1 MRSTTETRFHYLAS
15 DFCDNYCRRPAEV
28 KDQETLYELC
38 EEDCPINR
46 MRELV
51 EEIEH
56 EREKEPAEGE
66 SAGDGADGKEPGTAG
81 TDGPVWPR
89 PRGGQAGEGSYGAAQ
104 GSLFG
109 GETECQTFGKLSYTK
124 ALALLALPAGEREAF
139 VENHDVDAMSTRQL
153 QKAIRERD
161 AALQEAEG
169 SALRIQEL
177 EEARDKIA
185 EAYRAAEQEKGQLR
199 DRLREL
205 EEKGA
210 EPAAADPAEIEAAV
224 DAALADQA
232 KENDR
237 QMQELQEKLRSATIQ
252 EDELQKKL
260 AKAKA
265 DLAEA
270 KQKAKNAKAEG
281 EEKYRSVADAAKAE
295 AEQLRKKLAM
305 SDPATAEFKAHFATA
320 QAEIA
325 ACRQIAENAPPEV
338 REKLQA
344 AMVALAKTLEK

>member
-1 MRSTTETRFHYLAS
+1 MNELQTHRTLDMVAAEIRTFTASMLNNIIEIGRRMVEAKEMLPYGDFGKWIQENTGYSASTANNFMRIYTE
-15 DFCDNYCRRPAEV
+15 
-28 KDQETLYELC
+28 
-38 EEDCPINR
+38 
-46 MRELV
+46 
-51 EEIEH
+51 
-56 EREKEPAEGE
+56 
-66 SAGDGADGKEPGTAG
+66 
-81 TDGPVWPR
+81 
-89 PRGGQAGEGSYGAAQ
+89 YGAAQ

-237 QMQELQEKLRSATIQ
+237 QMKELQEKLRSATIQ

>member
-1 MRSTTETRFHYLAS
+1 MNELQTHRTLDMVAAEIRTFTASMLNNIIEIGRRMVEAKEMLPYGDFGKWIQENTGYSASTANNFMRIYTE
-15 DFCDNYCRRPAEV
+15 
-28 KDQETLYELC
+28 
-38 EEDCPINR
+38 
-46 MRELV
+46 
-51 EEIEH
+51 
-56 EREKEPAEGE
+56 
-66 SAGDGADGKEPGTAG
+66 
-81 TDGPVWPR
+81 
-89 PRGGQAGEGSYGAAQ
+89 YGAVQ

-177 EEARDKIA
+177 EETRDKIA

>member
-1 MRSTTETRFHYLAS
+1 MNELQTPRTLDMVAAEIRTFTASMLNNIIEIGRRMVEAKEMLPYGDFGKWIQENTGYSASTANNFMRIYTE
-15 DFCDNYCRRPAEV
+15 
-28 KDQETLYELC
+28 
-38 EEDCPINR
+38 
-46 MRELV
+46 
-51 EEIEH
+51 
-56 EREKEPAEGE
+56 
-66 SAGDGADGKEPGTAG
+66 
-81 TDGPVWPR
+81 
-89 PRGGQAGEGSYGAAQ
+89 YGAAQ

-139 VENHDVDAMSTRQL
+139 VESHDVDAMSTRQL

-210 EPAAADPAEIEAAV
+210 EPAAADPSEIEAAV

-232 KENDR
+232 KENAR
-237 QMQELQEKLRSATIQ
+237 QMQELQEKLRSATLQ

-265 DLAEA
+265 EL
-270 KQKAKNAKAEG
+270 
-281 EEKYRSVADAAKAE
+281 VAARVAE
-295 AEQLRKKLAM
+295 AEAREELKREKENNSSQTEYR
-305 SDPATAEFKAHFATA
+305 DA
-320 QAEIA
+320 QAETREAHFDALLSNIESYDGT
-325 ACRQIAENAPPEV
+325 ENGQRTVIP
-338 REKLQA
+338 L
-344 AMVALAKTLEK
+344 

>member
-1 MRSTTETRFHYLAS
+1 MNELQTPRTLDMVAAEIRTFTASMLNNIIEIGRRMVEAKEMLPYGDFGKWIQENTGYSASTANNFMRIYTE
-15 DFCDNYCRRPAEV
+15 
-28 KDQETLYELC
+28 
-38 EEDCPINR
+38 
-46 MRELV
+46 
-51 EEIEH
+51 
-56 EREKEPAEGE
+56 
-66 SAGDGADGKEPGTAG
+66 
-81 TDGPVWPR
+81 
-89 PRGGQAGEGSYGAAQ
+89 YGAAQ

-124 ALALLALPAGEREAF
+124 ALALLALPAGERETF
-139 VENHDVDAMSTRQL
+139 VESHDVDAMSTRQL

-210 EPAAADPAEIEAAV
+210 EPAAADPSEIEAAV

-232 KENDR
+232 KENAR
-237 QMQELQEKLRSATIQ
+237 QMQELQEKLRSATLQ

-270 KQKAKNAKAEG
+270 KQKAKNAKEEG
-281 EEKYRSVADAAKAE
+281 EAKYRSAADAAKAE
-295 AEQLRKKLAM
+295 AEEAKWEAERLRKQLAM
-305 SDPATAEFKAHFATA
+305 ADPVTAEFKAHFATA
-320 QAEIA
+320 QTEID
-325 ACRQIAENAPPEV
+325 ACRRIAEDAPPGV

-344 AMVALAKTLEK
+344 AMVALGKTLKG

>member
-1 MRSTTETRFHYLAS
+1 MNELQTHRTLDMVAAEIRTFTASMLNNIIEIGRRMVEAKEMLPYGDFGKWIQENTGYSASTANNFMRIYTE
-15 DFCDNYCRRPAEV
+15 
-28 KDQETLYELC
+28 
-38 EEDCPINR
+38 
-46 MRELV
+46 
-51 EEIEH
+51 
-56 EREKEPAEGE
+56 
-66 SAGDGADGKEPGTAG
+66 
-81 TDGPVWPR
+81 
-89 PRGGQAGEGSYGAAQ
+89 YGAAQ

-237 QMQELQEKLRSATIQ
+237 QMKELQEKLRLATIQ

>member
-1 MRSTTETRFHYLAS
+1 MNELQTPRTLDMVAAEIRTFTASMLNNIIEIGRRMVEAKEMLPYGDFGKWIQENTGYSSSTANNFMRIYTE
-15 DFCDNYCRRPAEV
+15 
-28 KDQETLYELC
+28 
-38 EEDCPINR
+38 
-46 MRELV
+46 
-51 EEIEH
+51 
-56 EREKEPAEGE
+56 
-66 SAGDGADGKEPGTAG
+66 
-81 TDGPVWPR
+81 
-89 PRGGQAGEGSYGAAQ
+89 YGAAQ
-104 GSLFG
+104 GSLFW
-109 GETECQTFGKLSYTK
+109 GESECQMFGKLSYTK
-124 ALALLALPAGEREAF
+124 ALARLALPAGEREAF
-139 VENHDVDAMSTRQL
+139 AASHNVDAMSTRQL

-177 EEARDKIA
+177 EEARDKIS

-232 KENDR
+232 EKNAR

-281 EEKYRSVADAAKAE
+281 EAKYRSAADAAKAE

-320 QAEIA
+320 QTELAT
-325 ACRQIAENAPPEV
+325 CRRIAEDAPPEV

-344 AMVALAKTLEK
+344 AMVALGKTLKG

>member
-1 MRSTTETRFHYLAS
+1 MNELQTHRTLDMVAAEIRTFTASMLNNIIEIGRRMVEAKEMLPYGDFGKWIQENTGYSASTANNFMRIYTE
-15 DFCDNYCRRPAEV
+15 
-28 KDQETLYELC
+28 
-38 EEDCPINR
+38 
-46 MRELV
+46 
-51 EEIEH
+51 
-56 EREKEPAEGE
+56 
-66 SAGDGADGKEPGTAG
+66 
-81 TDGPVWPR
+81 
-89 PRGGQAGEGSYGAAQ
+89 YGAAQ

-139 VENHDVDAMSTRQL
+139 VESHDVDAMSTRQL

-232 KENDR
+232 KENAR

-270 KQKAKNAKAEG
+270 KQKAKNAKAEV
-281 EEKYRSVADAAKAE
+281 EAKYRSAADAAKAEAEGAKLE

-305 SDPATAEFKAHFATA
+305 SEPATAEFKAHFATA

-325 ACRQIAENAPPEV
+325 ACRRIAEDAPPEV

-344 AMVALAKTLEK
+344 AMLALAKTLEG

>member
-1 MRSTTETRFHYLAS
+1 MNELQTPRTLDMVAAEIRTFTASMLNNIIEIGRRMVEAKEMLPYGDFGKWIQENTGYSSSTANNFMRIYTE
-15 DFCDNYCRRPAEV
+15 
-28 KDQETLYELC
+28 
-38 EEDCPINR
+38 
-46 MRELV
+46 
-51 EEIEH
+51 
-56 EREKEPAEGE
+56 
-66 SAGDGADGKEPGTAG
+66 
-81 TDGPVWPR
+81 
-89 PRGGQAGEGSYGAAQ
+89 YGAAQ
-104 GSLFG
+104 GSLFW
-109 GETECQTFGKLSYTK
+109 GESECQTFGKLSYTK

-139 VENHDVDAMSTRQL
+139 AASHNVDAMSTRQL

-224 DAALADQA
+224 DTALADQA
-232 KENDR
+232 EKNAR

-281 EEKYRSVADAAKAE
+281 EAKYRSAADAAKAE

-320 QAEIA
+320 QTELAT
-325 ACRQIAENAPPEV
+325 CRRIAEDAPPEV
-338 REKLQA
+338 REKLRSAMA
-344 AMVALAKTLEK
+344 ALGNSLGEV

>member
-1 MRSTTETRFHYLAS
+1 MNELQTHRTLDMVAAEIRTFTASMLNNIIEIGRRMVEAKEMLPYGDFGKWIQENTGYSASTANNFMRIYTE
-15 DFCDNYCRRPAEV
+15 
-28 KDQETLYELC
+28 
-38 EEDCPINR
+38 
-46 MRELV
+46 
-51 EEIEH
+51 
-56 EREKEPAEGE
+56 
-66 SAGDGADGKEPGTAG
+66 
-81 TDGPVWPR
+81 
-89 PRGGQAGEGSYGAAQ
+89 YGAAQ

-139 VENHDVDAMSTRQL
+139 VESHDVDAMSTRQL

-325 ACRQIAENAPPEV
+325 VCRQIAENAPPEV

>member
-1 MRSTTETRFHYLAS
+1 MNELQTHRTLDMVAAEIRTFTASMLNNIIEIGRRMVEAKEMLPYGDFGKWIQENTGYSASTANNFMRIYTE
-15 DFCDNYCRRPAEV
+15 
-28 KDQETLYELC
+28 
-38 EEDCPINR
+38 
-46 MRELV
+46 
-51 EEIEH
+51 
-56 EREKEPAEGE
+56 
-66 SAGDGADGKEPGTAG
+66 
-81 TDGPVWPR
+81 
-89 PRGGQAGEGSYGAAQ
+89 YGAAQ

-139 VENHDVDAMSTRQL
+139 VESHDVDAMSTRQL

-232 KENDR
+232 KENAR
-237 QMQELQEKLRSATIQ
+237 QMQEFQEKLRSATIQ

-270 KQKAKNAKAEG
+270 KQKAKNAKAEV
-281 EEKYRSVADAAKAE
+281 EAKYRSAADAAKAEAEGAKLE

-305 SDPATAEFKAHFATA
+305 SEPATAEFKAHFATA

-325 ACRQIAENAPPEV
+325 ACRRIAEDAPPEV

-344 AMVALAKTLEK
+344 AMVALAKTLEG

>member
-1 MRSTTETRFHYLAS
+1 MNELQTHRTLDMVAAEIRTFTASMLNNIIEIGRRMVEAKEMLPYGDFGKWIQENTGYSASTANNFMRIYTE
-15 DFCDNYCRRPAEV
+15 
-28 KDQETLYELC
+28 
-38 EEDCPINR
+38 
-46 MRELV
+46 
-51 EEIEH
+51 
-56 EREKEPAEGE
+56 
-66 SAGDGADGKEPGTAG
+66 
-81 TDGPVWPR
+81 
-89 PRGGQAGEGSYGAAQ
+89 YGAAQ

-139 VENHDVDAMSTRQL
+139 VESHDVDAMSTRQL

-232 KENDR
+232 KENAR

-270 KQKAKNAKAEG
+270 KQKAKNAKAEV
-281 EEKYRSVADAAKAE
+281 EAKYRSAADAAKAEAEGAKLE

-305 SDPATAEFKAHFATA
+305 SEPATAEFKAHFATA

-325 ACRQIAENAPPEV
+325 ACRRIAEDAPPEV

-344 AMVALAKTLEK
+344 AMVALAKTLEG

>member
-1 MRSTTETRFHYLAS
+1 MKELQTPRTLDMVAAEIRTFTASMLNNIIEIGRRMVEAKEMLPYGDFGKWIQENTGYSASTANNFMRIYTE
-15 DFCDNYCRRPAEV
+15 
-28 KDQETLYELC
+28 
-38 EEDCPINR
+38 
-46 MRELV
+46 
-51 EEIEH
+51 
-56 EREKEPAEGE
+56 
-66 SAGDGADGKEPGTAG
+66 
-81 TDGPVWPR
+81 
-89 PRGGQAGEGSYGAAQ
+89 YGAAQ

-124 ALALLALPAGEREAF
+124 ALALLSLPTGEREAF
-139 VENHDVDAMSTRQL
+139 VESHDVDAMSTRQL

-185 EAYRAAEQEKGQLR
+185 EAYQAAEQEKGQLR

-281 EEKYRSVADAAKAE
+281 EARYRSAADAAKAEAEEAKLE

-305 SDPATAEFKAHFATA
+305 SEPATAEFKAHFATA
-320 QAEIA
+320 QVEIA
-325 ACRQIAENAPPEV
+325 ACRRIAENAPPEV
-338 REKLQA
+338 RKKLQA
-344 AMVALAKTLEK
+344 AMVALAKTLEE

>member
-1 MRSTTETRFHYLAS
+1 MNELQTARTLDMVAAEIRTFTASMLNNIIEIGRRMVEAKEMLPYGDFGKWIQENTGYSASTANNFMRIYTE
-15 DFCDNYCRRPAEV
+15 
-28 KDQETLYELC
+28 
-38 EEDCPINR
+38 
-46 MRELV
+46 
-51 EEIEH
+51 
-56 EREKEPAEGE
+56 
-66 SAGDGADGKEPGTAG
+66 
-81 TDGPVWPR
+81 
-89 PRGGQAGEGSYGAAQ
+89 YGAAQ

-281 EEKYRSVADAAKAE
+281 EARYRSAADAAKAEAEEAKLE

-325 ACRQIAENAPPEV
+325 ACRRIAENAPPEV

>member
-1 MRSTTETRFHYLAS
+1 MNELQTHRTLDMVAAEIRTFTASMLNNIIEIGRRMVEAKEMLPYGDFGKWIQENTGYSASTANNFMRIYTE
-15 DFCDNYCRRPAEV
+15 
-28 KDQETLYELC
+28 
-38 EEDCPINR
+38 
-46 MRELV
+46 
-51 EEIEH
+51 
-56 EREKEPAEGE
+56 
-66 SAGDGADGKEPGTAG
+66 
-81 TDGPVWPR
+81 
-89 PRGGQAGEGSYGAAQ
+89 YGAAQ

-139 VENHDVDAMSTRQL
+139 VESHDVDAMSTRQL
-153 QKAIRERD
+153 QKAIQERD

-199 DRLREL
+199 DQLREL

-232 KENDR
+232 KENAR
-237 QMQELQEKLRSATIQ
+237 QMQELQEKLRSAAIQ

-281 EEKYRSVADAAKAE
+281 EAKYRSAADAAKAE

-320 QAEIA
+320 QSELA
-325 ACRQIAENAPPEV
+325 ACRRIAEDAPPEV
-338 REKLQA
+338 REKLRSAMA
-344 AMVALAKTLEK
+344 ALGKTLEG

>member
-1 MRSTTETRFHYLAS
+1 MNELQTHRTLDMVAAEIRTFTASMLNNIIEIGRRMVEAKEMLPYGDFGKWIQENTGYSSSTANNFMRIYTE
-15 DFCDNYCRRPAEV
+15 
-28 KDQETLYELC
+28 
-38 EEDCPINR
+38 
-46 MRELV
+46 
-51 EEIEH
+51 
-56 EREKEPAEGE
+56 
-66 SAGDGADGKEPGTAG
+66 
-81 TDGPVWPR
+81 
-89 PRGGQAGEGSYGAAQ
+89 YGAAQ

-232 KENDR
+232 KENAR

-325 ACRQIAENAPPEV
+325 ACRRIAEDAPAEV
-338 REKLQA
+338 REKLRS
-344 AMVALAKTLEK
+344 AMVALGKTLEG

>member
-1 MRSTTETRFHYLAS
+1 MNELQTHRTLDMVAAEIRTFTASMLNNILEIGRRMVEAKEMLPYGDFGKWIQENTGYSASTANNFMRIYTE
-15 DFCDNYCRRPAEV
+15 
-28 KDQETLYELC
+28 
-38 EEDCPINR
+38 
-46 MRELV
+46 
-51 EEIEH
+51 
-56 EREKEPAEGE
+56 
-66 SAGDGADGKEPGTAG
+66 
-81 TDGPVWPR
+81 
-89 PRGGQAGEGSYGAAQ
+89 YGAAQ

-124 ALALLALPAGEREAF
+124 ALALLALPAGERETF
-139 VENHDVDAMSTRQL
+139 VESHDVDAMSTRQL

-232 KENDR
+232 KENAR
-237 QMQELQEKLRSATIQ
+237 QMQELQEKLRSATLQ

-281 EEKYRSVADAAKAE
+281 EARYRSAADAAKAEAEEAKLE

>member
-1 MRSTTETRFHYLAS
+1 MNELQTHRTLDMVAAEIRTFTASMLNNIIEIGRRMVEAKEMLPYGDFGKWIQENTGYSASTANNFMRIYTE
-15 DFCDNYCRRPAEV
+15 
-28 KDQETLYELC
+28 
-38 EEDCPINR
+38 
-46 MRELV
+46 
-51 EEIEH
+51 
-56 EREKEPAEGE
+56 
-66 SAGDGADGKEPGTAG
+66 
-81 TDGPVWPR
+81 
-89 PRGGQAGEGSYGAAQ
+89 YGAAQ

-139 VENHDVDAMSTRQL
+139 VESHDVDAMSTRQL

-210 EPAAADPAEIEAAV
+210 EPAAAGPAEIEAAV

-232 KENDR
+232 KENAR

-270 KQKAKNAKAEG
+270 KQKAKNAKAEV
-281 EEKYRSVADAAKAE
+281 EAKYRSAADAAKAEAEGAKLE

-305 SDPATAEFKAHFATA
+305 SEPATAEFKAHFATA

-325 ACRQIAENAPPEV
+325 ACRRIAEDAPPEV

-344 AMVALAKTLEK
+344 AMLALAKTLEG

>member
-1 MRSTTETRFHYLAS
+1 MNELQTARTLDMVAAEIRTFTASMLNNIIEIGRRMVEAKEMLPYGDFGKWIQENTGYSASTANNFMRIYTE
-15 DFCDNYCRRPAEV
+15 
-28 KDQETLYELC
+28 
-38 EEDCPINR
+38 
-46 MRELV
+46 
-51 EEIEH
+51 
-56 EREKEPAEGE
+56 
-66 SAGDGADGKEPGTAG
+66 
-81 TDGPVWPR
+81 
-89 PRGGQAGEGSYGAAQ
+89 YGAAQ

-124 ALALLALPAGEREAF
+124 ALALLSLPPGEREAF
-139 VENHDVDAMSTRQL
+139 VESHDVDAMSTRQL

-185 EAYRAAEQEKGQLR
+185 EAYQAAEQEKGQLR

-210 EPAAADPAEIEAAV
+210 DPTAADPAEIEAAV
-224 DAALADQA
+224 DTALAGQA
-232 KENDR
+232 KEHAR

-270 KQKAKNAKAEG
+270 RQNAKKAKAEG
-281 EEKYRSVADAAKAE
+281 EAANQAAAEAAKREAEEAKRE
-295 AEQLRKKLAM
+295 AEQLRKQLAM

-320 QAEIA
+320 QAELD
-325 ACRQIAENAPPEV
+325 ACRRIAEDAPPEV

-344 AMVALAKTLEK
+344 AMVALGKTLEG

>member
-1 MRSTTETRFHYLAS
+1 MNELQTHRTLDMVAAEIRTFTASMLNNIIEIGRRMVEAKEMLPYGDFGKWIQENTGYSASTANNFMRIYTE
-15 DFCDNYCRRPAEV
+15 
-28 KDQETLYELC
+28 
-38 EEDCPINR
+38 
-46 MRELV
+46 
-51 EEIEH
+51 
-56 EREKEPAEGE
+56 
-66 SAGDGADGKEPGTAG
+66 
-81 TDGPVWPR
+81 
-89 PRGGQAGEGSYGAAQ
+89 YGAVQ

-139 VENHDVDAMSTRQL
+139 VESHDVDAMSTRQL

-161 AALQEAEG
+161 SALQEAEG

-232 KENDR
+232 EKNAQ

-281 EEKYRSVADAAKAE
+281 EAKYRSAADAAKAE

-320 QAEIA
+320 QAELD
-325 ACRQIAENAPPEV
+325 ACRRIAEDAPAEV
-338 REKLQA
+338 REKLRS
-344 AMVALAKTLEK
+344 AMVALGKTLEG

>member
-1 MRSTTETRFHYLAS
+1 MNELQTHRTLDMVAAEIRTFTASMLNNIIEIGRRMVEAKEMLPYGDFGKWIQENTGYSASTANNFMRIYTE
-15 DFCDNYCRRPAEV
+15 
-28 KDQETLYELC
+28 
-38 EEDCPINR
+38 
-46 MRELV
+46 
-51 EEIEH
+51 
-56 EREKEPAEGE
+56 
-66 SAGDGADGKEPGTAG
+66 
-81 TDGPVWPR
+81 
-89 PRGGQAGEGSYGAAQ
+89 YGAAQ

-177 EEARDKIA
+177 EETRDKIA

-252 EDELQKKL
+252 EDELQKRL

-270 KQKAKNAKAEG
+270 KQKAKNAKAEV
-281 EEKYRSVADAAKAE
+281 EAKYRSAADAAKAEAEGAKLE

-305 SDPATAEFKAHFATA
+305 SEPATAEFKAHFATA

-325 ACRQIAENAPPEV
+325 ACRRIAEDAPPEV

-344 AMVALAKTLEK
+344 AMVALAKTLEG

>member
-1 MRSTTETRFHYLAS
+1 MNELQTHRTLDMVAAEIRTFTASMLNNIIEIGRRMVEAKEMLPYGDFGKWIQENTGYSASTANNFMRIYTE
-15 DFCDNYCRRPAEV
+15 
-28 KDQETLYELC
+28 
-38 EEDCPINR
+38 
-46 MRELV
+46 
-51 EEIEH
+51 
-56 EREKEPAEGE
+56 
-66 SAGDGADGKEPGTAG
+66 
-81 TDGPVWPR
+81 
-89 PRGGQAGEGSYGAAQ
+89 YGAAQ

>member
-1 MRSTTETRFHYLAS
+1 MNELQTHRTLDMVAAEIRTFTASMLNNIIEIGRRMVEAKEMLPYGDFGKWIQENTGYSASTANNFMRIYTE
-15 DFCDNYCRRPAEV
+15 
-28 KDQETLYELC
+28 
-38 EEDCPINR
+38 
-46 MRELV
+46 
-51 EEIEH
+51 
-56 EREKEPAEGE
+56 
-66 SAGDGADGKEPGTAG
+66 
-81 TDGPVWPR
+81 
-89 PRGGQAGEGSYGAAQ
+89 YGAAQ

-281 EEKYRSVADAAKAE
+281 EAKYRSAADAAKAE

-305 SDPATAEFKAHFATA
+305 SDPATTEFKAHFATA
-320 QAEIA
+320 QTELAT
-325 ACRQIAENAPPEV
+325 CRRIAEDAPPEV
-338 REKLQA
+338 REKLRSAMA
-344 AMVALAKTLEK
+344 ALGNSLGEV

>member
-1 MRSTTETRFHYLAS
+1 MNELQTHRTLDMVAAEIRTFTASMLNNIIEIGRRMVEAKEMLPYGDFGKWIQENTGYSASTANNFMRIYTE
-15 DFCDNYCRRPAEV
+15 
-28 KDQETLYELC
+28 
-38 EEDCPINR
+38 
-46 MRELV
+46 
-51 EEIEH
+51 
-56 EREKEPAEGE
+56 
-66 SAGDGADGKEPGTAG
+66 
-81 TDGPVWPR
+81 
-89 PRGGQAGEGSYGAAQ
+89 YGAAQ

-338 REKLQA
+338 REKLRSAMA
-344 AMVALAKTLEK
+344 ALGNSLGEV

>member
-1 MRSTTETRFHYLAS
+1 MNELQTHRTLDMVAAEIRTFTASMLNNIIEIGRRMVEAKEMLPYGDFGKWIQENTGYSASTANNFMRIYTE
-15 DFCDNYCRRPAEV
+15 
-28 KDQETLYELC
+28 
-38 EEDCPINR
+38 
-46 MRELV
+46 
-51 EEIEH
+51 
-56 EREKEPAEGE
+56 
-66 SAGDGADGKEPGTAG
+66 
-81 TDGPVWPR
+81 
-89 PRGGQAGEGSYGAAQ
+89 YGVAQ

>member
-1 MRSTTETRFHYLAS
+1 MNELQTHRTLDMVAAEIRTFTASMLNNIIEIGRRMVEAKEMLPYGDFGKWIQENTGYSASTANNFMRIYTEY
-15 DFCDNYCRRPAEV
+15 
-28 KDQETLYELC
+28 
-38 EEDCPINR
+38 
-46 MRELV
+46 
-51 EEIEH
+51 
-56 EREKEPAEGE
+56 
-66 SAGDGADGKEPGTAG
+66 GD
-81 TDGPVWPR
+81 
-89 PRGGQAGEGSYGAAQ
+89 AQ

>member
-1 MRSTTETRFHYLAS
+1 MNELQTHRTLDMVAAEIRTFTASMLNNIIEIGRRMVEAKEMLPYGDFGKWIQENTGYSASTANNFMRIYTE
-15 DFCDNYCRRPAEV
+15 
-28 KDQETLYELC
+28 
-38 EEDCPINR
+38 
-46 MRELV
+46 
-51 EEIEH
+51 
-56 EREKEPAEGE
+56 
-66 SAGDGADGKEPGTAG
+66 
-81 TDGPVWPR
+81 
-89 PRGGQAGEGSYGAAQ
+89 YGAAQ

-139 VENHDVDAMSTRQL
+139 VESHDVDAMSTRQL

-232 KENDR
+232 KENAR
-237 QMQELQEKLRSATIQ
+237 QMQELQEKLRSAAIQ

-281 EEKYRSVADAAKAE
+281 EEKYRSAADAAKAE

-305 SDPATAEFKAHFATA
+305 SDPATAEFRAHFATA
-320 QAEIA
+320 QSELA
-325 ACRQIAENAPPEV
+325 ACRRIAEDAPPEV
-338 REKLQA
+338 REKLRSAMA
-344 AMVALAKTLEK
+344 ALGKTLEG